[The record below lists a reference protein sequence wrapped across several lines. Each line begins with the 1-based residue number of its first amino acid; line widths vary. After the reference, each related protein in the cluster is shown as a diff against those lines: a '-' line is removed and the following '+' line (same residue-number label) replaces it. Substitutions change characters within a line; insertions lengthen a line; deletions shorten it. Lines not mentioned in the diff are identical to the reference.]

1 MKEQAK
7 FSCSPL
13 GKAFE
18 KQFEIIENQGK
29 KQIKTTKEHGKQ
41 SAESNAVIKKYDYD
55 IEKDSPVFLKEK

>member
-7 FSCSPL
+7 FSYFPS

-18 KQFEIIENQGK
+18 KQIKIIENQGE
-29 KQIKTTKEHGKQ
+29 KQIKTIEEHGKQ
-41 SAESNAVIKKYDYD
+41 SAELNALIKKYDYD